1 MIYLKQWWKQVPAQH
16 HRQRS
21 QPTSVPQVPLR
32 NGFEALEL
40 EGEVIVIADVVRG
53 PAERLSR
60 VRWSTLHLK
69 TASAKKDGRVDVIG
83 DTLLCETG
91 VPEWQPNPTQR
102 EVCCLPRGWCQGY
115 F

>member
-69 TASAKKDGRVDVIG
+69 TASAKKDRKVIVVG
-83 DTLLCETG
+83 DSLHSSELCSSK
-91 VPEWQPNPTQR
+91 
-102 EVCCLPRGWCQGY
+102 L
-115 F
+115 FF